1 MMKYLISAIGKMK
14 TSPEAK
20 IFNEYSKRIKDLTLL
35 EYVSRFPKGKKR
47 ISDETEKLSSISNK
61 NDKNVLLDPSGKIL
75 SSDEF
80 SLILSKW
87 KNEGTYRVNFIIGGA
102 EGVEE
107 KLKNNVDLVLSFSKM
122 IFPHMLSRIILI
134 ELIYRAEAII
144 SKHPY
149 HRS

>member
-1 MMKYLISAIGKMK
+1 MKYLISAIGKMK

-47 ISDETEKLSSISNK
+47 ISDETEKLFSIAKK
-61 NDKNVLLDPSGKIL
+61 NDKNVLLDQSGKIL

-80 SLILSKW
+80 SLVLSKW
-87 KNEGTYRVNFIIGGA
+87 KNEGIYRVNFFIGGA

-122 IFPHMLSRIILI
+122 IFPHMLSRIMLI
-134 ELIYRAEAII
+134 EQIYRAEAII

>member
-14 TSPEAK
+14 SSPEAK
-20 IFNEYSKRIKDLTLL
+20 IFNEYSKRIKNLSLL

-47 ISDETEKLSSISNK
+47 ISDETEKLSSMSNK
-61 NDKNVLLDPSGKIL
+61 YDKNVLLDPSGKIL

-80 SLILSKW
+80 SLILLKW

-134 ELIYRAEAII
+134 EQIYRAEAII

>member
-1 MMKYLISAIGKMK
+1 MKYLISAIGKMK

-35 EYVSRFPKGKKR
+35 EHVSRFPKGKKR
-47 ISDETEKLSSISNK
+47 ISDETEKLFSISNK
-61 NDKNVLLDPSGKIL
+61 NDKNVLLDQSGKIL

-80 SLILSKW
+80 SLVLSKW
-87 KNEGTYRVNFIIGGA
+87 KNEGIYRVNFFIGGA

-122 IFPHMLSRIILI
+122 IFPHMLSRIMLI
-134 ELIYRAEAII
+134 EQIYRAEAII